1 MFAQEIVGTAVKRLT
16 GHEIGQRPQ
25 SEDFVNHRVGDAP
38 VFLSFD
44 IDVIDPCL
52 APGTGTPEA
61 AGLLPYQALR
71 FVRALAGL
79 PFVGFDVV
87 EVSPQLDGPGGPTA
101 ILAANVAYEFLG
113 LNLLGSR

>member
-1 MFAQEIVGTAVKRLT
+1 MTPAEY
-16 GHEIGQRPQ
+16 GQRVR
-25 SEDFVNHRVGDAP
+25 DRVGDAP

-71 FVRALAGL
+71 VRAGARRARRSSASTSSRCRRSWTVRAGRRRCS
-79 PFVGFDVV
+79 PPTSPTSSSASICFVT
-87 EVSPQLDGPGGPTA
+87 SSL
-101 ILAANVAYEFLG
+101 
-113 LNLLGSR
+113 R